1 MKSFLIF
8 FSLFFLSCA
17 STHYVSPSDAEPS
30 REWGPTEVSAT
41 VDLMVAS
48 AQSYFETSKERPF
61 IELNKIQNKTSEHI
75 NTNMLANEIA
85 TSLIKRKIVF
95 VDRSQRAD
103 AIKEMELSQRGMV
116 RANSAIPTGEFVSP
130 NFKLSGEITDNVR
143 YVDGE
148 KNQYIVVTLRLLK
161 LSTGSITWQEEKKFL
176 KVSKNATFGW

>member
-1 MKSFLIF
+1 MKYFIIF
-8 FSLFFLSCA
+8 FIFLFLSCA
-17 STHYVSPSDAEPS
+17 STRYVAPENAEPS
-30 REWGPTEVSAT
+30 MEWGPTEVSAT

-48 AQSYFETSKERPF
+48 VQTYFENSKERPY

-75 NTNMLANEIA
+75 NTNLLANEIA

-103 AIKEMELSQRGMV
+103 AIKEIELSQRGMV
-116 RANSAIPTGEFVSP
+116 SANSALPAGEFISP
-130 NFKLSGEITDNVR
+130 NFKLNGEITDNVR

-161 LSTGSITWQEEKKFL
+161 LSTGSIAWQEEKKFL

>member
-1 MKSFLIF
+1 MKSILVFLPF
-8 FSLFFLSCA
+8 LLLSCA
-17 STHYVSPSDAEPS
+17 STKYMAPENAEPS

-48 AQSYFETSKERPF
+48 AQSYFENSKERPY

-103 AIKEMELSQRGMV
+103 AIKEMELGQRGMV
-116 RANSAIPTGEFVSP
+116 SANSALPAGEFISP

-161 LSTGSITWQEEKKFL
+161 LSTGSVAWQEEKKFL
-176 KVSKNATFGW
+176 KVSRNATFGW